1 MASRFDLA
9 AIQSRLALPAIPRR
23 LALPAIL
30 IFGLTLVPLAAGIYQ
45 TYLIELA
52 MLNVIVAIGLNLL
65 TGNCGQISLCHASFM
80 AIGAYTTALL
90 MTRAGLSYLVALPL
104 GTVTAALLGAGLG
117 FPARRLSGLYLALVT
132 LGFLEIVQITIEEF
146 PDLTGGIRGLSVSR
160 PYVLGFH
167 LKSDASVYYFVLAMT
182 VSAVVV
188 GANLQRSR
196 FGRAFDAIRQNTFAA
211 QSLGIPLGQIKL
223 LAFSVA
229 AGFAGLAGGMFTIV
243 VGFIDPTEF
252 GISASLRHIT
262 FIVVGGLG
270 SIVGSILGAVALTAL
285 PEFLRGAKEYSDLV
299 YGGILL
305 GTLLFMPRG
314 LKGLWDTLANLDW
327 TRVRTRS

>member
-1 MASRFDLA
+1 MASRVDIA
-9 AIQSRLALPAIPRR
+9 AIQRRLALPAIPKH
-23 LALPAIL
+23 LALSATL
-30 IFGLTLVPLAAGIYQ
+30 IVVLALVPIAAGSYHI
-45 TYLIELA
+45 YLIELA
-52 MLNVIVAIGLNLL
+52 LLNVIVAIGLNLL

-90 MTRAGLSYLVALPL
+90 MTRAGLSYLVALPV
-104 GTVTAALLGAGLG
+104 GAAAAALLGAGLG

-132 LGFLEIVQITIEEF
+132 LGFLEIVQIAIEES
-146 PDLTGGIRGLSVSR
+146 PDLTGGIRGLSVPR
-160 PYVLGFH
+160 PHILGFH
-167 LKSDASVYYFVLAMT
+167 LKSDASVYYVVLAIT
-182 VSAVVV
+182 VAAVIV

-196 FGRAFDAIRQNTFAA
+196 FGRAFDAIRQSPFAA

-229 AGFAGLAGGMFTIV
+229 AGFAGLAGGLFAIV

-270 SIVGSILGAVALTAL
+270 SVLGSILGAVALTAL
-285 PEFLRGAKEYSDLV
+285 PELLRGAKEYSDLV
-299 YGGILL
+299 YGAILL

-327 TRVRTRS
+327 PRVKIWP